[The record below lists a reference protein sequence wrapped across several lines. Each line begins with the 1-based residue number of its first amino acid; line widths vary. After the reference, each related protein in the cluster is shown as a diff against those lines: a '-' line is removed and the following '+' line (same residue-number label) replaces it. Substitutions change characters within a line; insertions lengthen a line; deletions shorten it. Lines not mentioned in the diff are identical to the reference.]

1 MMSALLMGIGVARG
15 IAIGKAH
22 LLLRDI
28 PAVVEY
34 NLPKDL
40 LEQEVRRFDLA
51 LEQARIHLRTIRDH
65 LPVSTPADVTAFI
78 DIHLL
83 MLEDSTLSKVPI
95 DLIRDQQC
103 NAEWALKQQRD
114 SLVQIFEA
122 MDDPYLRTRKDDVDQ
137 VVNLVQ
143 ELLMGKSLESRV
155 TNRARGRVVV
165 AEELSPADVVLFYH
179 EGIAAFITERGGPT
193 SHTAILARSLD
204 LPAVVGV
211 HKARQFILEGDTV
224 ILDGRRG
231 AVVIDP
237 DSRSLKHYHQRRQEE
252 RLRVANL
259 IRLRDIPA
267 CTRDGRRVQLMANV
281 ELPED
286 IDELV
291 EVGAE
296 GVGLYRTEFL
306 YMNRSEPP
314 NEEEQF
320 AIYRGLVEVMNGNP
334 VTIRTIDLGADKPFA
349 GIERGRLGTNPALGL
364 RGIRLCLRIPSLFIP
379 QLRAILRASAYGPV
393 RMALP
398 MITQS
403 SEVLQ
408 VMHLLG
414 RIQRDL
420 RQEGHNFD
428 ENMLLGGIV
437 EVPAAALTVASLARH
452 LDFLSLGTNDLIQ
465 YTLAVDRIDD
475 QVSYLHDP
483 LHPAVLYLIYTT
495 LRSGAKAKI
504 PIGMCGEMAGDP
516 RYTRLLIGLG
526 LQELSMHPS
535 SLPEVKQVIN
545 SSDYRG
551 LAKLARRAVYSCDS
565 EEVAFL
571 MDRINDGL

>member
-1 MMSALLMGIGVARG
+1 MSVLLMGIGVVRG

-22 LLLRDI
+22 LFLRDVPEI
-28 PAVVEY
+28 VEY

-51 LEQARIHLRTIRDH
+51 LEQARIHLRAIRDH
-65 LPVSTPADVTAFI
+65 LPATTPADVTAFI

-95 DLIRDQQC
+95 DLIRDRQC

-114 SLVQIFEA
+114 TMVRIFES
-122 MDDPYLRTRKDDVDQ
+122 MDDPYLRMRKDDVDQ

-143 ELLMGKSLESRV
+143 GLLMGRSLGWEGGWA
-155 TNRARGRVVV
+155 NRLRGRVVV
-165 AEELSPADVVLFYH
+165 ADDLSPADVVQFYH
-179 EGIAAFITERGGPT
+179 EGATAFITERGGPT

-204 LPAVVGV
+204 LPAVLGLRR
-211 HKARQFILEGDTV
+211 ARQFILEGETV

-231 AVVIDP
+231 VVVVDP
-237 DSRSLKHYHQRRQEE
+237 DPLSLQHYQQRRQEE
-252 RLRVANL
+252 RLRVADL
-259 IRLRDIPA
+259 IRLRKIAA
-267 CTRDGRRVQLMANV
+267 CTLDGRRVSLLANI

-286 IDELV
+286 IDELA

-320 AIYRGLVEVMNGNP
+320 AVYRGLVQVMNGSP

-349 GIERGRLGTNPALGL
+349 GSEIGRMAPNPALGL
-364 RGIRLCLRIPSLFIP
+364 RGIRLCLKVPSLFIP
-379 QLRAILRASAYGPV
+379 QLRAILRVSAYGPV
-393 RMALP
+393 RMAFP

-403 SEVLQ
+403 AEVIQ
-408 VMHLLG
+408 VIHLLQ

-420 RQEGHNFD
+420 RQEGFAFD
-428 ENMLLGGIV
+428 EKMLLGGIV
-437 EVPAAALTVASLARH
+437 EVPAAALTVPSLARH

-465 YTLAVDRIDD
+465 YTLAVDRIND

-483 LHPAVLYLIYTT
+483 LHPAVLRLIYIT
-495 LRSGAKAKI
+495 LRSGVKAGI
-504 PIGMCGEMAGDP
+504 PIGMCGEMAGDL

-526 LQELSMHPS
+526 LRELSMHPS

-545 SSDYRG
+545 ASNYTY
-551 LAKLARRAVYSCDS
+551 LAKLAKRIVCARNS
-565 EEVAFL
+565 EEVAAL
-571 MDRINDGL
+571 MERINE